1 MAKYSILFVDDDPSI
16 LRALGNY
23 FERLGHTVH
32 RAESAEEGIAVHQQV
47 QPDVVV
53 LDFFMPEM
61 AGLGVLEA
69 LVSRKAMVIM
79 LTGQGEVEL
88 AVKAMQLGAENF
100 LMKPVDMDHLTAA
113 IEKAA
118 EKAILSRE
126 NVELRRRLRPSLKR
140 QLVRFGFFGVLLV
153 LAVLFGRL
161 IGGSES
167 GEVPRPPIPVPL
179 DTGGAVGVSQDTP
192 ANTVGERRT

>member
-1 MAKYSILFVDDDPSI
+1 MAKYSILFIDDDQSI

-32 RAESAEEGIAVHQQV
+32 RAESGREGVALHQQV
-47 QPDVVV
+47 HPDVVV

-61 AGLGVLEA
+61 SGLEVLEV
-69 LVSRKAMVIM
+69 LVGRRAMVIM

-88 AVKAMQLGAENF
+88 AVKAMRLGAENF

-126 NVELRRRLRPSLKR
+126 NVELRRRLRPSFKR
-140 QLVRFGFFGVLLV
+140 QLVRFGFFGILVV

-167 GEVPRPPIPVPL
+167 GEDTRPPIPVPL
-179 DTGGAVGVSQDTP
+179 DTGGTAGAALNTP
-192 ANTVGERRT
+192 PTPIGEGRT

>member
-1 MAKYSILFVDDDPSI
+1 MAKYSILFIDDDPSI

-32 RAESAEEGIAVHQQV
+32 KAESGKEGIALYQQV
-47 QPDVVV
+47 RPDVVV

-61 AGLGVLEA
+61 SGLEVLEV
-69 LVSRKAMVIM
+69 LIGKRAMVIM

-126 NVELRRRLRPSLKR
+126 NVELRRRLRPNFKR
-140 QLVRFGFFGVLLV
+140 QLVKLGFFGVLIV
-153 LAVLFGRL
+153 LAVLFGKL
-161 IGGSES
+161 IGGGES
-167 GEVPRPPIPVPL
+167 AQDPRDFIPVPF
-179 DTGGAVGVSQDTP
+179 DTGGAATIGADSSTP
-192 ANTVGERRT
+192 N